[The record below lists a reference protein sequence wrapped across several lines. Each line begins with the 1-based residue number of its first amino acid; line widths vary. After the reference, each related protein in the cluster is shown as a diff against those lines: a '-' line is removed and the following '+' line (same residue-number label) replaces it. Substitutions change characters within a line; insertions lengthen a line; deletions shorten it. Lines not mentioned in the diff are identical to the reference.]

1 MVNVIDNVEVEVV
14 IKLKVI
20 VDIEKV
26 VKEK

>member
-1 MVNVIDNVEVEVV
+1 MINVIDNVEVEVV

>member
-14 IKLKVI
+14 IKIKVI

>member
-1 MVNVIDNVEVEVV
+1 MLNVIDNVEVEVV